1 MATKTLTNE
10 EMIEKA
16 VITTDDIAS
25 SGKLNDEQADQFIDF
40 VIDVTGVT
48 EFARVVRFRAENL
61 NIDKIGVGSRVTMP
75 AIEARDP
82 NRRKGI
88 SASRVQLTPREIMT
102 PFEIG
107 DSFVENNLEGDNVE
121 EHIVKMMATQTA
133 NDTEELHINGST
145 EGVAALESDLVD
157 GGSSTEYIKDTF
169 LALFDGW
176 LRLADSGNTV
186 DIGGS
191 AISPN
196 VFSRMLNELPAKFKR
211 QKRDLVFLCSQE
223 LEQLY
228 RERVASRATAT
239 GDQALNSSGRM
250 TPFGIPLVGVALFAF
265 YPPVVEHVTFTG
277 SSTTVSLRYGPIQA
291 SSLVVTTSTLTGD
304 TPEEAYTESTDY
316 TVDETAGTVTHAG
329 GGSAI
334 GATDTVKVTYSAY
347 PQVLL
352 THRKNMII
360 AWGRDIRVEKD
371 RDIYARVD
379 QYAITAKTDVEFEEL
394 TAVVKAYN
402 ISNAI

>member
-1 MATKTLTNE
+1 MSATNE
-10 EMIEKA
+10 ELVEKA
-16 VITTDDIAS
+16 TITTLDIAT
-25 SGKLNDEQADQFIDF
+25 SGKLNDKQADKFIDF
-40 VIDVTGVT
+40 VIDVTGID

-61 NIDKIGVGSRVTMP
+61 NIDKIGVGTRVTMP
-75 AIEARDP
+75 AAEARDP

-88 SASRVQLTPREIMT
+88 TTSQVQLTPQEIMT

-107 DSFVENNLEGDNVE
+107 DSFVENNLEGEDVE
-121 EHIVKMMATQTA
+121 EHIVRMMATQMA
-133 NDTEELHINGST
+133 NDVEELQINGDD

-176 LRLADSGNTV
+176 LRLADGGATV
-186 DIGGS
+186 DIAGA

-196 VFSRMLNELPAKFKR
+196 VFSLMLNELPAKFKR
-211 QKRDLVFLCSQE
+211 QKRNLVFLCSQE

-228 RERVASRATAT
+228 RERVASRATAS
-239 GDQALNSSGRM
+239 GDDALSSMNRM
-250 TPFGIPLVGVALFAF
+250 TPFGIPLVGVALFDF
-265 YPPVVEHVTFTG
+265 YPPIVEHLIFTG
-277 SSTTVSLRYGPIQA
+277 SGSTVSLRYGPIQA
-291 SSLVVTTSTLTGD
+291 SSMVVTTSTLSGI
-304 TPEEAYTESTDY
+304 TPEEAYTETTDY
-316 TVDETAGTVTHAG
+316 TVDESAGTVTHAG

-334 GATDTVKVTYSAY
+334 GTTDTVKLTYGAY

-352 THRKNMII
+352 THKKNMII

-371 RDIYARVD
+371 RDIYGRVD
-379 QYAITAKTDVEFEEL
+379 QYAITAKTDVQFEEL
-394 TAVVKAYN
+394 TACVKAFN

>member
-1 MATKTLTNE
+1 MSKTNE
-10 EMIEKA
+10 ELVAKA

-25 SGKLNDEQADQFIDF
+25 TGKLNDEQAEKFIDF
-40 VIDVTGVT
+40 VIDVTGVA

-75 AIEARDP
+75 AAEARDP

-88 SASRVQLTPREIMT
+88 TASQVQLTPKEIMT

-107 DSFVENNLEGDNVE
+107 DSFVENNLEGDDIE
-121 EHIVKMMATQTA
+121 EHIVKMMATQMA
-133 NDTEELHINGST
+133 NDVEELHINGDD
-145 EGVAALESDLVD
+145 EGVAALESDIVD
-157 GGSSTEYIKDTF
+157 GGSSTEYVKDTF
-169 LALFDGW
+169 LELFDGW
-176 LRLADSGNTV
+176 LRLADSGSTV
-186 DIGGS
+186 DIAGA

-196 VFSRMLNELPAKFKR
+196 VFSLMLNELPAKFRR
-211 QKRDLVFLCSQE
+211 QKRDLVYLCSQE

-228 RERVASRATAT
+228 RERVASRATAM

-250 TPFGIPLVGVALFAF
+250 TPFGIPLVGVALLAF
-265 YPPVVEHVTFTG
+265 YPPVVEHIAFTG
-277 SSTTVSLRYGPIQA
+277 SGSTVSLRYGPIQA
-291 SSLVVTTSTLTGD
+291 SSLVVATSTLTGS
-304 TPEEAYTESTDY
+304 TPEEAYTLTTDY

-329 GGSAI
+329 GGSSI
-334 GATDTVKVTYSAY
+334 GATDTVKMTYGAY

-352 THRKNMII
+352 THKMNMII

-379 QYAITAKTDVEFEEL
+379 QYAITAKTDVQFEEL